1 MVELPP
7 EPTSTI
13 AIGSISPS
21 DSGVT
26 ELDALEAGDVPVLL
40 DAVTVKVYEVP
51 FVKPEIVIGDAPV
64 PVRDPGE
71 EVAVNVVAV
80 PPVAAAV

>member
-1 MVELPP
+1 
-7 EPTSTI
+7 
-13 AIGSISPS
+13 
-21 DSGVT
+21 
-26 ELDALEAGDVPVLL
+26 VLL

-64 PVRDPGE
+64 PVRDPGLD
-71 EVAVNVVAV
+71 VAVKVVAV